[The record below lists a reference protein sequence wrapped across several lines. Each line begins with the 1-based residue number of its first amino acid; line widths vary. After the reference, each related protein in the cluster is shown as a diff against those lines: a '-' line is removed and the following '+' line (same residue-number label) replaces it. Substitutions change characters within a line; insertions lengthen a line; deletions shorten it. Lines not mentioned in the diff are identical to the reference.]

1 MAENPETAQPI
12 QCVVLFADIAESTR
26 LYDRLGDQQAQEVV
40 SRCLATMA
48 QIVGHH
54 GGRVVKT
61 VGDEIMCRFP
71 SPDAAVQAAC
81 QINETLDR
89 GVDGLPALAVRIGL
103 HYGPVIED
111 RDDVYGDSVN
121 LAARMV
127 SVAKA
132 QQIITT
138 QETVAALSADVARL
152 TRIYDRATVKG
163 KQGKVTIYEVLWDVR
178 DLTAIMS
185 VTAVTRNLAAK
196 QLRLRYGGREALVSA
211 DTRLFVLGRGLH
223 CDLVVQSRLASRIH
237 AKIEYH
243 RGKFVLIDQS
253 TNGTFVRTQ
262 DGKEVYLR
270 REGLPLWGKGTIS
283 LGQSVADEAPHLI
296 EYLSE

>member
-1 MAENPETAQPI
+1 
-12 QCVVLFADIAESTR
+12 
-26 LYDRLGDQQAQEVV
+26 
-40 SRCLATMA
+40 
-48 QIVGHH
+48 
-54 GGRVVKT
+54 
-61 VGDEIMCRFP
+61 
-71 SPDAAVQAAC
+71 VQAAC